1 MLTHHAQARM
11 QQRAIP
17 PSAIDVLMDYG
28 EHRRHDGA
36 EVYYLTKRSRNRVR
50 KDVGKQAF
58 LKLEK
63 ALDAYLVVADN
74 GTVITAAHRL
84 HRLKF

>member
-1 MLTHHAQARM
+1 MFTQHAQARM

-17 PSAIDVLMDYG
+17 LSAADVLMDYG
-28 EHRRHDGA
+28 EHRRHAGA
-36 EVYYLTKRSRNRVR
+36 EVYFLTKRSRSQVL
-50 KDVGKQAF
+50 KTVGKQAF

-63 ALDAYLVVADN
+63 ALDAYLVVGDD

-84 HRLKF
+84 QRLKF